1 MISANLQKALGPLNL
16 DLNFTI
22 TAPGITVISGP
33 SGSGKSSLVKLIA
46 GLNTPDSGWLNFG
59 GKTLYSSALNTD
71 IATHQRRLAIVF
83 QEARLLP
90 HWTVKKNL
98 TMGQKK
104 IESFDKIV
112 AVLGIEALLSRK
124 PKHLSGGE
132 AQRVALG
139 RALCQK
145 PELLMMDE
153 PLASLDEERKEELL
167 PYIKALPKKFN
178 IPILYVT
185 HSTKE
190 RNYLADTYYFLE
202 KGKLTMQEKSTLTST
217 KHPQHLQLL
226 SKVR

>member
-1 MISANLQKALGPLNL
+1 MICANFQKALGSLNL
-16 DLNFTI
+16 DLQLSI
-22 TAPGITVISGP
+22 TDPSITVISGP

-59 GKTLYSSALNTD
+59 TKTLFNSALKTNV
-71 IATHQRRLAIVF
+71 ATHQRNLAIVF

-90 HWTVKKNL
+90 HWTVQKNL
-98 TMGQKK
+98 TMGQKN
-104 IESFDKIV
+104 IESFEKIV
-112 AVLGIEALLSRK
+112 DVLGIESLLNRK

-167 PYIKALPKKFN
+167 PYIKELPQKFN

-185 HSTKE
+185 HSTRE
-190 RNYLADTYYFLE
+190 RNFLADKYYLLE
-202 KGKLTMQEKSTLTST
+202 KGRLTMQEKNIPTSS
-217 KHPQHLQLL
+217 KHLQLL
-226 SKVR
+226 SKVN